1 MLKQADTS
9 SKIPLAPDDLEVL
22 EKFLKAWCE
31 ENGADRS
38 DEAAKDVASALI
50 DWYQEDPKFRSR
62 VQLKNTHDVLP
73 SREIEIL
80 LRKIT

>member
-9 SKIPLAPDDLEVL
+9 SKTPLSPDDLEVL
-22 EKFLKAWCE
+22 EEFLKAWCE

-50 DWYQEDPKFRSR
+50 AWYQEDSKYRRR
-62 VQLKNTHDVLP
+62 VQLKNTDDIPL